1 MGGSGA
7 TGAGSG
13 AASSCRRRSCASSF
27 SWRFDGKSSPPLRL
41 LLMPARLTT
50 RCRGDGD
57 GLPASVAAKSFDG
70 KLPTPSLLSGRFS
83 DGRAGSSRISASSFI
98 VACAV
103 QGWQAGFCWY
113 CTARGRTCHS
123 ASHSVAAMP
132 EDPRRQQYARNPA
145 VQATLLDETA
155 SVAVTY

>member
-103 QGWQAGFCWY
+103 QGWQAAFCW
-113 CTARGRTCHS
+113 CTTASRTCGQGFPQRS
-123 ASHSVAAMP
+123 SDARVP
-132 EDPRRQQYARNPA
+132 PRSKYARNPA
-145 VQATLLDETA
+145 VA
-155 SVAVTY
+155 SKKPRG